1 MSEKQVIRIIHI
13 LTGLLFFMIAVAV
26 IFGAAY
32 FGVSKLQAGK
42 DKDQAQQEDERK
54 EETTTEEEVE
64 EISSKGKMIGVYNGA
79 NINGLAGRWSKKLM
93 EEGYRIE
100 IIENYD
106 DTLETGKL
114 IVKEKGMGL
123 DLQRE
128 YFPDAQIEVGT
139 PDEDLDIQII
149 LGKSEDD
156 E

>member
-1 MSEKQVIRIIHI
+1 M
-13 LTGLLFFMIAVAV
+13 
-26 IFGAAY
+26 
-32 FGVSKLQAGK
+32 
-42 DKDQAQQEDERK
+42 K
-54 EETTTEEEVE
+54 EEKTTEEEVK

-128 YFPDAQIEVGT
+128 YFPDAKIVVGT